1 MSIFLFKGV
10 NMSTIFH
17 AGRKI
22 LRQEIGNHNYA
33 EIADLLFFR
42 VQGTKYYDEEGNP
55 FFLLPNINY
64 ISEETGFKERSCERA
79 LADLDKND
87 WIDRVKIK
95 CYDGAVRTK
104 IYITDKFKSIMSH
117 IDQLLNVDE
126 KNNVNS
132 EKEYKPTFQGNMN
145 ITPSNRPD
153 ELSTNVN
160 NATTEEK
167 DIAGIDRYSNQ
178 SHSLNTYSTIETE
191 EQVLE
196 AANTAD
202 FISSAE
208 QDDLTALQLDSAK
221 MAGSDSANLAESY
234 IKEKTIKEEN
244 NNYNKYQEPKCL
256 DNEISQIVKSVNL
269 VFTYDLEKMTEE
281 AEQAVINLAEKNS
294 LDFISLF
301 DTLVELQ
308 EAGIYHNQIEMISDA
323 IKIELRKKG
332 NNTVLPTGDK
342 RLKYKKAIFEAED
355 KRKKTL
361 TARQHIA
368 IIQTLKWLD
377 ATGKAVIG
385 SINEVYSWIEY
396 QISNPDYH
404 FQGKGFKHCLSI
416 VKKMLC
422 NTGNRQYSRPYGFM

>member
-1 MSIFLFKGV
+1 
-10 NMSTIFH
+10 MSTIFH
-17 AGRKI
+17 AGRKV

-42 VQGTKYYDEEGNP
+42 VQGTKYYDEDGKP
-55 FFLLPNINY
+55 FFLLPNIRY

-79 LADLDKND
+79 LADLDQNN

-104 IYITDKFKSIMSH
+104 IYITDKFRGIMDH
-117 IDQLLNVDE
+117 IDQLLSND
-126 KNNVNS
+126 KKIYDYS
-132 EKEYKPTFQGNMN
+132 KKEYKKSFSDNINDTSGNSYHKEAIDVSN
-145 ITPSNRPD
+145 IVSDNNNSTELNEYSDNNQSND
-153 ELSTNVN
+153 VIESIEQKLKNIELSIAPN
-160 NATTEEK
+160 NL
-167 DIAGIDRYSNQ
+167 SN
-178 SHSLNTYSTIETE
+178 SELVSLSN
-191 EQVLE
+191 
-196 AANTAD
+196 NK
-202 FISSAE
+202 
-208 QDDLTALQLDSAK
+208 LDSAIP
-221 MAGSDSANLAESY
+221 AESDSANLAESY

-244 NNYNKYQEPKCL
+244 NNYNKYQESKCL
-256 DNEISQIVKSVNL
+256 DNQISQIVKSVNL

-332 NNTVLPTGDK
+332 DNTALPAGDK

-361 TARQHIA
+361 SARQHIA

-377 ATGKAVIG
+377 STGKVVIG

-396 QISNPDYH
+396 QISNPDFH

-416 VKKMLC
+416 IKKMLC
-422 NTGNRQYSRPYGFM
+422 NTGKRQYSKPYGYC

>member
-1 MSIFLFKGV
+1 
-10 NMSTIFH
+10 MSTIFH

-22 LRQEIGNHNYA
+22 LRQEIGNHNHA

-42 VQGTKYYDEEGNP
+42 VQGTKYYDEEGKP

-64 ISEETGFKERSCERA
+64 ISGETGFKERSCERA

-104 IYITDKFKSIMSH
+104 IYITDKFKSIMSR

-126 KNNVNS
+126 KNNTHS
-132 EKEYKPTFQGNMN
+132 KKECEPTFQDNMN
-145 ITPSNRPD
+145 KIPSNRPD
-153 ELSTNVN
+153 ESSTNVN
-160 NATTEEK
+160 NATTDEK
-167 DIAGIDRYSNQ
+167 NIAGIDRYSNQ

-191 EQVLE
+191 EQVIE
-196 AANTAD
+196 TATTAD
-202 FISSAE
+202 CMSSAE
-208 QDDLTALQLDSAK
+208 QDDLTALQLDSVK

-234 IKEKTIKEEN
+234 IKEKTIKEES

-269 VFTYDLEKMTEE
+269 VFTYDLEIMTEE

-294 LDFISLF
+294 LDLISLF
-301 DTLVELQ
+301 NTLVELQ
-308 EAGIYHNQIEMISDA
+308 EAGIYHNQIEMMGDA
-323 IKIELRKKG
+323 IKIELRRKG
-332 NNTVLPTGDK
+332 DNTVLPTGDK

-377 ATGKAVIG
+377 STGKAVIG

-404 FQGKGFKHCLSI
+404 FQGKGFKYCLSI

-422 NTGNRQYSRPYGFM
+422 NTGNRQYSRPYGYNVV

>member
-1 MSIFLFKGV
+1 MC
-10 NMSTIFH
+10 TIFH

-22 LRQEIGNHNYA
+22 LRQEIGNHNHA

-42 VQGTKYYDEEGNP
+42 VQGTKYYDEDGKP

-79 LADLDKND
+79 LADLDKNN

-104 IYITDKFKSIMSH
+104 IYITDKFRGIMDH
-117 IDQLLNVDE
+117 IDQLLNND
-126 KNNVNS
+126 KKIYDAS
-132 EKEYKPTFQGNMN
+132 KKEYKKSFSDNINDTSGNSYHNEAIDVSN
-145 ITPSNRPD
+145 IVSDNNNSTELNEYSDNNQSND
-153 ELSTNVN
+153 VIESIEQKLKNIELSIAPN
-160 NATTEEK
+160 NL
-167 DIAGIDRYSNQ
+167 SN
-178 SHSLNTYSTIETE
+178 SELVSLSN
-191 EQVLE
+191 
-196 AANTAD
+196 NK
-202 FISSAE
+202 
-208 QDDLTALQLDSAK
+208 LDSAIP
-221 MAGSDSANLAESY
+221 AESDSANLAESY

-244 NNYNKYQEPKCL
+244 NNYNKYQESKCL
-256 DNEISQIVKSVNL
+256 DNQISQIVKSVNL

-281 AEQAVINLAEKNS
+281 AEQTVINLAEKNS

-332 NNTVLPTGDK
+332 DNTALPAGDK

-355 KRKKTL
+355 KRRKTL
-361 TARQHIA
+361 TPRQHIA
-368 IIQTLKWLD
+368 IIQTLKWLES
-377 ATGKAVIG
+377 TGKAAIG
-385 SINEVYSWIEY
+385 CVNEVYAWIEY
-396 QISNPDYH
+396 QMSNPDFH

-416 VKKMLC
+416 IKKMLC
-422 NTGNRQYSRPYGFM
+422 NTGNRQYSRPYGFI

>member
-1 MSIFLFKGV
+1 MP
-10 NMSTIFH
+10 TIFH
-17 AGRKI
+17 AGRKV
-22 LRQEIGNHNYA
+22 LRQEIGNHNHA

-42 VQGTKYYDEEGNP
+42 VQGTKYYDEEGKP
-55 FFLLPNINY
+55 FFLLPNINH

-117 IDQLLNVDE
+117 IDQLLNVGE

-132 EKEYKPTFQGNMN
+132 EKEYKPTFQANMN
-145 ITPSNRPD
+145 TIPSNNPD
-153 ELSTNVN
+153 GSSTDVN
-160 NATTEEK
+160 KATTDEK
-167 DIAGIDRYSNQ
+167 DTAGIDRYSNQ
-178 SHSLNTYSTIETE
+178 SHSLNVYSTIKAE
-191 EQVLE
+191 EQVVE
-196 AANTAD
+196 TATTTD
-202 FISSAE
+202 YMSSAE

-221 MAGSDSANLAESY
+221 MAESDSANLAESY

-244 NNYNKYQEPKCL
+244 NNYNKYQEPKYL
-256 DNEISQIVKSVNL
+256 DTEISQIVRSVNL

-281 AEQAVINLAEKNS
+281 AEQVVINLAEENS
-294 LDFISLF
+294 LDLISLF
-301 DTLVELQ
+301 NTLVELQ

-332 NNTVLPTGDK
+332 DNTVLPTGDK

-355 KRKKTL
+355 KRKKAL
-361 TARQHIA
+361 TARQHVA

-377 ATGKAVIG
+377 STGKAVIG

-404 FQGKGFKHCLSI
+404 FQGKGFKHCLGI

-422 NTGNRQYSRPYGFM
+422 NTGSRRYSRPYGFM